1 MRWRTEYNEQ
11 VLKELARLDKVDA
24 KMILSSIQEFANHF
38 SPEYEKSLMASGKI
52 KKLKS
57 KRNLYRLRLRVFR
70 VIYCKENEQLKILVI
85 RIGHRKDVY
94 KNLCQ

>member
-11 VLKELARLDKVDA
+11 VFKELARLGKVNA
-24 KMILSSIQEFANHF
+24 KMILSSIREFADRF
-38 SPEYEKSLMASGKI
+38 SPEYEKSLMANGKI

-57 KRNLYRLRLRVFR
+57 QKNLYRLRLRVFR
-70 VIYCKENEQLKILVI
+70 VIYRKENEQLKILVI

-94 KNLCQ
+94 ENL

>member
-38 SPEYEKSLMASGKI
+38 SPEYEKSLMFRSCGI
-52 KKLKS
+52 CTTM
-57 KRNLYRLRLRVFR
+57 RVVESADIF
-70 VIYCKENEQLKILVI
+70 IS
-85 RIGHRKDVY
+85 D
-94 KNLCQ
+94 